1 MKKTTKSALVAI
13 PLLMSSSFASAVLVD
28 AELSL
33 VIDVSGSVSGSEYN
47 LMMDGYANAFRDP
60 VVQNNILTNGSNG
73 AIAVNAIFFA
83 SSAFTTSLDSYTLLN
98 SVASINAFANTL
110 DNFGRPGSGGTNIS
124 AGMNKSLSTLTGNNG
139 FESTNLIM
147 DVSGDGTSSI
157 SSTRAA
163 RNAAAAAGVT
173 VNGITIGS
181 QGINTFYDNNVI
193 TNDGFAL
200 HATNFATFEDGVK
213 QKLRIET
220 QTNPVPVPATLTLLG
235 LGLFS
240 MVAMRRSRKES

>member
-1 MKKTTKSALVAI
+1 MIKITKSTLAAI

-28 AELSL
+28 SELSL

-60 VVQNNILTNGSNG
+60 VVQNNILTNGTNG
-73 AIAVNAIFFA
+73 AIAVNAIFFS

-98 SVASINAFANTL
+98 SVASINAFADIL
-110 DNFGRPGSGGTNIS
+110 DNFARPGSGGTTIS
-124 AGMNKSLSTLTGNNG
+124 TGMNKSLATLIADNG

-147 DVSGDGTSSI
+147 DVSGDGTSG
-157 SSTRAA
+157 TTATQAA
-163 RNAAAAAGVT
+163 RDAAAAAGVT

-181 QGINTFYDNNVI
+181 QSINDFYNNNVI
-193 TNDGFAL
+193 TGDGFSL
-200 HATNFATFEDGVK
+200 HATDFTAFSDGVK

-220 QTNPVPVPATLTLLG
+220 QTNPVPEPATLTLLG

-240 MVAMRRSRKES
+240 IAAMRRSRKS